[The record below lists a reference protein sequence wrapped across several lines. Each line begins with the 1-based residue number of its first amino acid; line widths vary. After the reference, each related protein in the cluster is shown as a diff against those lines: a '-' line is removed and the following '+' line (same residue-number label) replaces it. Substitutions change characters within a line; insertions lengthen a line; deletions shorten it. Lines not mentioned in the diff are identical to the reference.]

1 MDTLNSILMGMGWV
15 GAVIAVLL
23 GVGYGLALK
32 QAKAETLA
40 RAAAEKKA
48 AAAQE
53 VHTLPHAESE
63 GDQ

>member
-1 MDTLNSILMGMGWV
+1 MDALNSILMGMGWV

-53 VHTLPHAESE
+53 VHTLPHTDK

>member
-1 MDTLNSILMGMGWV
+1 MDTLNGILMGMGWV

-48 AAAQE
+48 AKAAE
-53 VHTLPHAESE
+53 VHALPHAEGE